1 MKEDDREILPVELLT
16 PLTAEF
22 YPDDSGF
29 DYEEEA
35 DGTEYLG
42 GEDLAQYEEIIQ
54 KMVDKE
60 NSYGSV
66 EGKTCNLM
74 DYFHGSSSVR
84 EKVRQAEVSVKNV
97 DGVLYGCT
105 TLQLKEYLDTQE
117 LHELCDYITGQYSD
131 GWGEGFEQREIPVE
145 GGCLYVH
152 FWQGQEQKFQ
162 QRTAAQKTTEK
173 APYPKKPKLK
183 LLGHDGN
190 IFSILADARR
200 LLVRNGQAKQA
211 EEMYGKVQE
220 SGDYYQALGI
230 ISEYVETELSPSRGM
245 DKSKKKTERGECR

>member
-16 PLTAEF
+16 PLTGEF

-29 DYEEEA
+29 DYEEKA
-35 DGTEYLG
+35 DGTEYLE

-54 KMVDKE
+54 EMVDKE

-74 DYFHGSSSVR
+74 DYFHGSSFVR

-105 TLQLKEYLDTQE
+105 TLQLNEYLDAQE
-117 LHELCDYITGQYSD
+117 LHELCEYITGQYSD
-131 GWGEGFEQREIPVE
+131 GWGEGVEQREIPVE

-152 FWQGQEQKFQ
+152 FWQGHEPKFQ
-162 QRTAAQKTTEK
+162 QRTVAQKTTEK
-173 APYPKKPKLK
+173 ALYTKKPKLK

-200 LLVRNGQAKQA
+200 LLVRNGQAEQA
-211 EEMYGKVQE
+211 EEMYGKVKE

-230 ISEYVETELSPSRGM
+230 ISEYVETELSPSRDM

>member
-1 MKEDDREILPVELLT
+1 MELLT

-35 DGTEYLG
+35 DGTEYLE

-54 KMVDKE
+54 EMVNKE

-74 DYFHGSSSVR
+74 DYFHGSSFVR

-152 FWQGQEQKFQ
+152 FWQGHEPKFQ
-162 QRTAAQKTTEK
+162 QRTKLQEEHKTVL
-173 APYPKKPKLK
+173 PGRKPKLK

-200 LLVRNGQAKQA
+200 LLIRNGLAEQA

-230 ISEYVETELSPSRGM
+230 ISEYVETEPSPSQDT